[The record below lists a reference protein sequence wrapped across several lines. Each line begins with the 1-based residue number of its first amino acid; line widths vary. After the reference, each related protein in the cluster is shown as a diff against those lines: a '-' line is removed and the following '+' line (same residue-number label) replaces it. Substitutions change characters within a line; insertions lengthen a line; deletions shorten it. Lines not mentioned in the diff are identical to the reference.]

1 MAATYV
7 RASRFF
13 VLFTLLVILIPVPP
27 AGAQLNS
34 SGTSDATVYSIH
46 VQENGDSTWTVEL
59 RRQLDDQQEVEA
71 FRELKSEFE
80 AGNVS
85 IFSGLE
91 ESIRPLVSEASNETG
106 RSMSVDGF
114 NREVV
119 IEQTVTGRTGIT
131 RVTFNWTNFARF
143 EDGNLMVGDV
153 FVGSGLVIG
162 ENQRLIITYD
172 EDLTLENVVP
182 EPDVRGDNRL
192 EWRGQRF
199 FDAQRPSLTLSTSG
213 GLQIPIATVIAGV
226 VVLVSG
232 FFGGVYIGRR
242 MGLIDGNQNSVEVDQ
257 ELMTDEDK
265 VLELLHEN
273 GGRMKQADIVDSTGW
288 SKSKVSMVLSEMED
302 DEVISKLRLGREN
315 VIDLENEE

>member
-1 MAATYV
+1 MAAKYA

-13 VLFTLLVILIPVPP
+13 VLIALMVIVIPVPS
-27 AGAQLNS
+27 AGAQINS
-34 SGTSDATVYSIH
+34 SSTSDATVYSIH
-46 VQENGDSTWTVEL
+46 IQENGDSTWAVEL

-80 AGNVS
+80 AGNIS
-85 IFSGLE
+85 IFSGME
-91 ESIRPLVSEASNETG
+91 ESIRPLVNEAANETG
-106 RSMSVDGF
+106 RSMSVEGF
-114 NREVV
+114 DRDVV

-131 RVTFNWTNFARF
+131 RITFNWTNFARI

-162 ENQRLIITYD
+162 EDQRLIITYD

-182 EPDVRGDNRL
+182 EPDVRADRRM

-199 FDAQRPSLTLSTSG
+199 FDAQRPSLTLSTSS

-242 MGLIDGNQNSVEVDQ
+242 MGLINGEPNSVEVDK

-265 VLELLHEN
+265 VLALLQEN

-302 DEVISKLRLGREN
+302 EEVISKLRLGREN